1 MNTSDPPPIHKPL
14 HYGWVIV
21 FTGVAILFACLGLG
35 RFAIGMLLPSM
46 GISLDLNYSQMGIIG
61 TGNFMGYMVSV
72 LFSGRVAAR
81 LGARNSIFLGLL
93 LVGGTMALISQTT
106 TFFQVLALYTITGI
120 GTGLANMPLM
130 GLISHWFLSR
140 TRGRAA
146 GTMLSGNGLAIVFAG
161 VFVPWINGAAGPDGW
176 RIAWICMALISLA
189 IAVVARVLLCNDP
202 AQKGLVPV
210 GGDMGKEK
218 TTREKTGHNNPE
230 GQANTSLFSRRNTDE
245 TSHRTI
251 VYLGGIYLFFGATY
265 SVYVTFIVTA
275 LVKDHG
281 FGEGAAGSFWAV
293 VGALSI
299 FSGPL
304 FGGLSDRIGRRKGL
318 MMAYSLFAL
327 AYTLAA
333 APLPAVF
340 LYASIFLFG
349 IIVWS
354 IPTIMS
360 AAVGDYMGPAQ
371 AVRALGF
378 ITLFFGAG
386 QIAGPAMAGFLAD
399 ITGSFSAGFWFC
411 AGLTGLAAILSF
423 FLKPPAS
430 QTG

>member
-1 MNTSDPPPIHKPL
+1 MKRSERPKVQQPI
-14 HYGWVIV
+14 HYGWIIV

-46 GISLDLNYSQMGIIG
+46 GLALDLNYSQMGFIG

-72 LFSGRVAAR
+72 LFSGMVAAR

-106 TFFQVLALYTITGI
+106 TFFQVLVLYTITGI

-130 GLISHWFLSR
+130 GLISHWFLKQ

-161 VFVPWINGAAGPDGW
+161 VFVPWINGAAGAGGW
-176 RIAWICMALISLA
+176 RIAWICMALISLV
-189 IAVVARVLLCNDP
+189 IAVVALVLLRNDP
-202 AQKGLVPV
+202 AQKGLAPV
-210 GGDMGKEK
+210 GKDIGEEK
-218 TTREKTGHNNPE
+218 TDKKNSENRAKNSISSCQNSEKASP
-230 GQANTSLFSRRNTDE
+230 
-245 TSHRTI
+245 RTM
-251 VYLGGIYLFFGATY
+251 VYLGWIYLCFGATY

-275 LVKDHG
+275 LVNDHG

-304 FGGLSDRIGRRKGL
+304 FGGLSDRMGRRKGL
-318 MMAYSLFAL
+318 MIAYGLFAIAYS
-327 AYTLAA
+327 LAA
-333 APLPAVF
+333 APLPKVF
-340 LYASIFLFG
+340 LYVSIIMFG
-349 IIVWS
+349 LIVWS

-378 ITLFFGAG
+378 VTLFFGAG

-399 ITGSFSAGFWFC
+399 VTGSFGTGFWFC
-411 AGLTGLAAILSF
+411 AGLTGLAAVLSF

-430 QTG
+430 GNL

>member
-1 MNTSDPPPIHKPL
+1 MKISGTPKTHKSL

-35 RFAIGMLLPSM
+35 RFAFGMLLPSM
-46 GISLDLNYSQMGIIG
+46 GLSLDLNYSQMGFIG

-72 LFSGRVAAR
+72 LFAGMVAAR
-81 LGARNSIFLGLL
+81 LGARKSIFLGLL

-106 TFFQVLALYTITGI
+106 TFFQVLLLYTITGI

-130 GLISHWFLSR
+130 GLISHWFLKS

-161 VFVPWINGAAGPDGW
+161 VFVPWINGAAGAGGW
-176 RIAWICMALISLA
+176 RIAWICMALISLV
-189 IAVVARVLLCNDP
+189 ISVAALVLLRNDP
-202 AQKGLVPV
+202 AQKGLAPV
-210 GGDMGKEK
+210 GEEIGGEK
-218 TTREKTGHNNPE
+218 TDYKNPE
-230 GQANTSLFSRRNTDE
+230 GPGMSSPSLQSTGKASQG
-245 TSHRTI
+245 TM
-251 VYLGGIYLFFGATY
+251 VYLGCVYLFFGATY

-275 LVKDHG
+275 LVNDHG

-318 MMAYSLFAL
+318 MIAYGLFAL

-333 APLPAVF
+333 APLPKLF
-340 LYASIFLFG
+340 LYASIIMFG
-349 IIVWS
+349 LTVWS

-360 AAVGDYMGPAQ
+360 AAVGDYVGPAQ
-371 AVRALGF
+371 AVKALGF

-386 QIAGPAMAGFLAD
+386 QIVGPAMAGFLAD
-399 ITGSFSAGFWFC
+399 VTGSFSTGFWFC
-411 AGLTGLAAILSF
+411 AGLTGLAAILSS
-423 FLKPPAS
+423 FLKPPAAENF
-430 QTG
+430 

>member
-1 MNTSDPPPIHKPL
+1 MNKSHTPKFRKPL
-14 HYGWVIV
+14 HYGWIIV

-46 GISLDLNYSQMGIIG
+46 GLSLDLNYSQMGFIG

-72 LFSGRVAAR
+72 LFSGMVTTY
-81 LGARNSIFLGLL
+81 LGARNTIFLGLL
-93 LVGGTMALISQTT
+93 LVGSTMGLISQTT
-106 TFFQVLALYTITGI
+106 TFSQVLVLYTITGI

-130 GLISHWFLSR
+130 GLISHWFLKSA
-140 TRGRAA
+140 RGRAA

-161 VFVPWINGAAGPDGW
+161 VFVPWVNGAAGAEGW
-176 RIAWICMALISLA
+176 RIAWIFMGVISLI
-189 IAVVARVLLCNDP
+189 IAMVALVLLRNDP
-202 AQKGLVPV
+202 TQKGLTPV
-210 GGDMGKEK
+210 GEKRKEK
-218 TTREKTGHNNPE
+218 KIGGNPGDPVSAATPSPQNASKTSQKTMVH
-230 GQANTSLFSRRNTDE
+230 
-245 TSHRTI
+245 
-251 VYLGGIYLFFGATY
+251 LGCIYLFFGATY

-275 LVKDHG
+275 LVNEHG

-318 MMAYSLFAL
+318 MIAYTLFTL
-327 AYTLAA
+327 AYILAA
-333 APLPAVF
+333 APLPNMF
-340 LYASIFLFG
+340 LYGSIVIFG
-349 IIVWS
+349 LIVWS

-371 AVRALGF
+371 AVKALGF
-378 ITLFFGAG
+378 VTLFFGAG

-399 ITGSFSAGFWFC
+399 VTGSFSAGFWLC
-411 AGLTGLAAILSF
+411 AGLTCLAALLSY
-423 FLKPPAS
+423 FLKDPAADYS
-430 QTG
+430 

>member
-1 MNTSDPPPIHKPL
+1 MKTSDTPKLFKPL
-14 HYGWVIV
+14 HYGWIIV

-46 GISLDLNYSQMGIIG
+46 GLSLNLNYSQMGFIG

-72 LFSGRVAAR
+72 LFSGMVAAR
-81 LGARNSIFLGLL
+81 LGARNTIFLGLL
-93 LVGGTMALISQTT
+93 LVGSTMTLISQAM
-106 TFFQVLALYTITGI
+106 TFFQVLGLYTITGI

-130 GLISHWFLSR
+130 GLISHWFLKS

-146 GTMLSGNGLAIVFAG
+146 VTMLSGNGLAIVFAG
-161 VFVPWINGAAGPDGW
+161 MFVPWINGAAGPCGW
-176 RIAWICMALISLA
+176 RIAWICMGLISLV
-189 IAVVARVLLCNDP
+189 IAVVALVLLRNDP
-202 AQKGLVPV
+202 VQKGLAPV
-210 GGDMGKEK
+210 GEK
-218 TTREKTGHNNPE
+218 IGGENTG
-230 GQANTSLFSRRNTDE
+230 GQIGTSRPFRHSSSNASQGTMV
-245 TSHRTI
+245 H
-251 VYLGGIYLFFGATY
+251 LGCIYLCFGATY

-275 LVKDHG
+275 MVNDHG

-318 MMAYSLFAL
+318 MMAYGLFAF

-333 APLPAVF
+333 APLPKLF
-340 LYASIFLFG
+340 LYASIVMFG
-349 IIVWS
+349 LIVWS

-386 QIAGPAMAGFLAD
+386 QIAGPAVAGFLAD
-399 ITGSFSAGFWFC
+399 VTGSFSAGFWLC

-423 FLKPPAS
+423 FLKPPAAES
-430 QTG
+430 F

>member
-1 MNTSDPPPIHKPL
+1 MKAPDTPKSRKPL
-14 HYGWVIV
+14 HYGWIIV
-21 FTGVAILFACLGLG
+21 FTGVAVLFACIGLG

-46 GISLDLNYSQMGIIG
+46 GLSLNLNYSQMGFIG
-61 TGNFMGYMVSV
+61 TGNFMGYMASV
-72 LFSGRVAAR
+72 LFSGMVAAR
-81 LGARNSIFLGLL
+81 LGARNTIFMGLL
-93 LVGGTMALISQTT
+93 LVGITMALISQTM
-106 TFFQVLALYTITGI
+106 TFFQVLLLYTITGM

-130 GLISHWFLSR
+130 GLISHWFLKS

-161 VFVPWINGAAGPDGW
+161 VFVPWINGAAGSGGW
-176 RIAWICMALISLA
+176 RIAWISMGLISL
-189 IAVVARVLLCNDP
+189 VVAAAALVLLRNDP
-202 AQKGLVPV
+202 AQKGLDPLGENTGSQVV
-210 GGDMGKEK
+210 KDGTGRRVSGKASQG
-218 TTREKTGHNNPE
+218 TM
-230 GQANTSLFSRRNTDE
+230 
-245 TSHRTI
+245 
-251 VYLGGIYLFFGATY
+251 VYLGCIYLCFGATY

-275 LVKDHG
+275 LVNDHG

-304 FGGLSDRIGRRKGL
+304 FGGLSDRIGRRNGL
-318 MMAYSLFAL
+318 MIAYLLFVL

-333 APLPAVF
+333 APLPELF
-340 LYASIFLFG
+340 LYASIILFG
-349 IIVWS
+349 LIVWS

-399 ITGSFSAGFWFC
+399 VTGSFSAGFWLC

-423 FLKPPAS
+423 FLKPSAAETFLKS
-430 QTG
+430 S

>member
-1 MNTSDPPPIHKPL
+1 MKAPDTPKSRKSL
-14 HYGWVIV
+14 HYGWIIV
-21 FTGVAILFACLGLG
+21 FTGVAVLFACLGLG

-46 GISLDLNYSQMGIIG
+46 GLSLNLNYSQMGFIG
-61 TGNFMGYMVSV
+61 TGNFMGYMASV
-72 LFSGRVAAR
+72 LFSGMVAAR
-81 LGARNSIFLGLL
+81 LGARNTIFMGLL
-93 LVGGTMALISQTT
+93 LVGITMALISQTM
-106 TFFQVLALYTITGI
+106 TFFQVLVLYTITGI

-130 GLISHWFLSR
+130 GLISHWFLKS

-161 VFVPWINGAAGPDGW
+161 VFVPWINGAAGSGGW
-176 RIAWICMALISLA
+176 RIAWISMGLISL
-189 IAVVARVLLCNDP
+189 VVAVAALVLLRNDP
-202 AQKGLVPV
+202 AQKGLAPLGENTGSQVV
-210 GGDMGKEK
+210 KDGTGRQISGKASQG
-218 TTREKTGHNNPE
+218 TM
-230 GQANTSLFSRRNTDE
+230 
-245 TSHRTI
+245 
-251 VYLGGIYLFFGATY
+251 VYLGCIYMCFGATY

-275 LVKDHG
+275 LVNDHG
-281 FGEGAAGSFWAV
+281 FGEGVAGSFWAV

-304 FGGLSDRIGRRKGL
+304 FGGLSDRIGRQKGL
-318 MMAYSLFAL
+318 MMAYMLFAM

-333 APLPAVF
+333 APLPKLF
-340 LYASIFLFG
+340 LYASIVLFG
-349 IIVWS
+349 LIVWS

-360 AAVGDYMGPAQ
+360 AAVGDYMGPAK

-399 ITGSFSAGFWFC
+399 VTGSFSAGFWLC

-423 FLKPPAS
+423 FLKPPAAEPFLK
-430 QTG
+430 